1 MQNTI
6 FFPKTKQNTMF
17 ICWFCAC
24 ARVCVRARDCVLI
37 FACVELLDNLG
48 LLLEI
53 NSFFYHL
60 GPGSQTQAW

>member
-6 FFPKTKQNTMF
+6 LFPKTKQNTML
-17 ICWFCAC
+17 ICWFCVC
-24 ARVCVRARDCVLI
+24 ARVYVRACDCVLI
-37 FACVELLDNLG
+37 FACVELLDYLG